1 MAILLSN
8 IKRIIKDKKRSM
20 LTIIFPVILIAF
32 SLMQNIEGHLVVG
45 IIDNDNTK
53 FTQSFISK
61 IREQGEVIILK
72 ENEIETSILD
82 KKTDYII
89 KIDKGF
95 TEDIINGK
103 DSAIHGYSEAQGN
116 YSESI
121 RMYVDELIN
130 AAKNIGTASHGDEK
144 KFYEGFNFYC
154 NGSYRAKY
162 EAVNA
167 KKADP
172 EKTSKALGF
181 MIMSILM
188 FSYATSNMILKD
200 KESKIYY
207 RIFSTPISAKRYSC
221 ESILSFI
228 AVSALQIALLFIIM
242 VKFFKANFGPSPTN
256 MYLVLLI
263 FSLSCIA
270 LGVLINSLAKNLNQ
284 AFSLNTLITMPLCM
298 LGGCFWPVE
307 LMPGF
312 LRNISNFL
320 PTTWGIKAAR
330 SVLFTGTLTSVRKEL
345 IIIFMFSVVF
355 FLLSSWKKTDISKTV

>member
-1 MAILLSN
+1 MAILISN
-8 IKRIIKDKKRSM
+8 IKRILKDKKRSM

-53 FTQSFISK
+53 FTDTVINK
-61 IREQGEVIILK
+61 IREQGEVKILK
-72 ENEIETSILD
+72 ESDIETSILD
-82 KKTDYII
+82 KETDYII

-95 TEDIINGK
+95 TENIIKGR
-103 DSAIHGYSEAQGN
+103 DSSIHGYSEQGN

-121 RMYVDELIN
+121 RMYIDELIN
-130 AAKNIGTASHGDEK
+130 AAKTIGASSSGDEK
-144 KFYEGFNFYC
+144 SFYEGFNFYC

-162 EAVNA
+162 VAVNV
-167 KKADP
+167 KNGDP

-207 RIFSTPISAKRYSC
+207 RIFSTPISSKRYSC

-228 AVSALQIALLFIIM
+228 AVSALQIAVLFIIM
-242 VKFFKANFGPSPTN
+242 VKFFKANFGPSPAN

-263 FSLSCIA
+263 FSLCCIA

-307 LMPGF
+307 LMPDF
-312 LRNISNFL
+312 LRNVSNFL

-345 IIIFMFSVVF
+345 LIICMFSAVF
-355 FLLSSWKKTDISKTV
+355 FLLSSWKKTDISKAV